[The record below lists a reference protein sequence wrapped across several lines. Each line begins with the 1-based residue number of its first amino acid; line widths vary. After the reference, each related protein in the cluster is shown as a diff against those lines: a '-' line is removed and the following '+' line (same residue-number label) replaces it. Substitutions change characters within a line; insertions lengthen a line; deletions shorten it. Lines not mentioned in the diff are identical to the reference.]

1 MSWLSSLLA
10 PLKILLNGVEQT
22 RDDRIDFTD
31 GFTASQ
37 VPDADGVNVLTLSTE
52 VGKATVT
59 PTADKVVLRN
69 GSGAIY
75 GTTIVATTYSY
86 AAPVT
91 ITRDSAI
98 IPDVA
103 NIDGATGWSINGS
116 LEPEANA
123 VGIEWRN
130 EINPPIGSTL
140 QSIAVRYTP
149 PAAHG
154 ALPDQPTIQLVTVD
168 EDGTH
173 AQIESPA
180 QDNAADVATY
190 ELGPRTLTKTFATP
204 VAIASNVRYLVVFTN
219 EDGGDAEV
227 GLKLH
232 RPARWT
238 TIVTGL

>member
-10 PLKILLNGVEQT
+10 PLRIFWNGVEQI

-31 GFTASQ
+31 GFIASQ

-69 GSGAIY
+69 GSGVIY

-86 AAPVT
+86 ATPKT
-91 ITRDSAI
+91 ITRDEPIAVDYASMH
-98 IPDVA
+98 PS
-103 NIDGATGWSINGS
+103 TGWSINNS
-116 LEPEANA
+116 VEPEANA
-123 VGIEWRN
+123 VGIEWRA
-130 EINPPIGSTL
+130 EIKPPVGSTL
-140 QSIAVRYTP
+140 QSISVRYTP
-149 PAAHG
+149 PSTHG
-154 ALPDQPTIQLVTVD
+154 ALPDQPTIQLATVD
-168 EDGTH
+168 EDGTL
-173 AQIESPA
+173 APYETPA
-180 QDNAADVATY
+180 QDNAADVTAY

-204 VAIASNVRYLVVFTN
+204 VAIASNVRYLVIFTN

-238 TIVTGL
+238 TVIAGL